1 MNDTSPYTVPRERGR
16 WRAPLLAAIVH
27 AALFLM
33 LWIGVNW
40 QSETPGTIEAE
51 VWSPQ
56 PELAAPRP
64 KPQSEPKPEPPP
76 AKEEPRPAPPPPPPP
91 REEPKPEP
99 KPDIALEQEKKRKEE
114 AARKKAEDER
124 QRKEAEER
132 KRAAEERQRLED
144 EKRRKEAEER
154 RKAEAEKK
162 RKEEEARKKAEEE
175 RKRKEVQ
182 DEAAREKARQDELR
196 RLSETAG
203 TGGSGQAA
211 RSRGSTDAGYAGKIR
226 ALIISNT
233 VFNVP
238 PTLMDNPAVEYAV
251 ELLPDGSLRSP
262 PRKLKSSG
270 VPGFDEAVLRAIE
283 KSQPFPPDK
292 QGVVPSSLT
301 ISHRPKDQ

>member
-1 MNDTSPYTVPRERGR
+1 MKEDATPYTVPGERGR
-16 WRAPLLAAIVH
+16 WRGLVLAAVVH

-40 QSETPGTIEAE
+40 QSDTPGTIEAE
-51 VWSPQ
+51 VWSPRE
-56 PELAAPRP
+56 ELAAPRP
-64 KPQSEPKPEPPP
+64 EPKPEPVPAREEPKPEPPP
-76 AKEEPRPAPPPPPPP
+76 PPPPP
-91 REEPKPEP
+91 EAKPEP
-99 KPDIALEQEKKRKEE
+99 KQELKPDIALEQEKKRKEE
-114 AARKKAEDER
+114 EAKRKAE
-124 QRKEAEER
+124 EER
-132 KRAAEERQRLED
+132 KRKAEEE
-144 EKRRKEAEER
+144 EKRRQDEARKEEER
-154 RKAEAEKK
+154 KKAEAEKK
-162 RKEEEARKKAEEE
+162 RKEKEALRRAEEE
-175 RKRKEVQ
+175 RKRKAAEA
-182 DEAAREKARQDELR
+182 EAAREQARQEELR

-203 TGGSGQAA
+203 TGGTGTAA
-211 RSRGSTDAGYAGKIR
+211 RSRGSTDASYAGKIR

-238 PTLMDNPAVEYAV
+238 PTLVDNPAVEYAI